1 MHTPS
6 TILRMVPLPRE
17 GGLGNRSG
25 SLVRELAAEGR
36 LREYPEKGIKKELP
50 RAENPPEGTA
60 PFASRAEQNDSC
72 YRTSQFSKYFY
83 AKAPETLDRPF
94 KKEYNTILHQYAQ

>member
-1 MHTPS
+1 M
-6 TILRMVPLPRE
+6 
-17 GGLGNRSG
+17 GNRSG

-60 PFASRAEQNDSC
+60 PFAMRTEKRFMLQNF
-72 YRTSQFSKYFY
+72 TV
-83 AKAPETLDRPF
+83 F
-94 KKEYNTILHQYAQ
+94 KIILRKSAGNA